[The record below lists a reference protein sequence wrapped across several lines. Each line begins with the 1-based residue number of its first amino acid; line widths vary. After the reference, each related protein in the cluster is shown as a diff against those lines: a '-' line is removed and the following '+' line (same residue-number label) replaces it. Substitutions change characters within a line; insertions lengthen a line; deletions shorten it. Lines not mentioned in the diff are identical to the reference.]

1 MYPLRLSQLRSILIR
16 NLDTRISTNQSS
28 CSVVDC
34 FCELRDVTTND
45 IVHQTLLC
53 KETLNPRWV
62 LPQEEH
68 RRLDLATVKEFSLH
82 VVAVSPHSSSS
93 SSSTTTTPLTPTQPP
108 ISTPPI
114 LSTTVNVLELVPLN
128 IDYATLQSFD
138 GLPLNT
144 VLFEACGGAFYAHP
158 DLVQTLTGKISMSR
172 VPALTELKE
181 QILTSTSA
189 SSILEKAFA
198 YQRATDDFERQAQE
212 AREDVVFMSR
222 KEANDKIVKE
232 ELELIT
238 RSIQIKKKEEMLAR
252 ENLKIMWWE
261 RKIGVYEGV
270 VEARA
275 QHVQTIASQ
284 LQNKNKKTGRGEGG
298 GGGGDAD
305 SGDLHNVQKAQ
316 VLHLESTLVRLEFIL
331 RARQLKLMYE
341 LTTIYPIERIQLEAS
356 GHATAYRNQ
365 RGTSGSSSSKN
376 DSNKSGHK
384 SGGGGGQNSV
394 RRHRTSAFEDD
405 LVDKVQSKNEGDLN
419 LLIPHRLA
427 PEIVQSRSLSKTAK
441 KKKRDT
447 NSSSNQ
453 VMSIRGLVLPQF
465 GDITTS
471 EEEKVS

>member
-16 NLDTRISTNQSS
+16 NLDTRTSTNQSS

-34 FCELRDVTTND
+34 FCELRDVTTNN

-82 VVAVSPHSSSS
+82 VVAVSP
-93 SSSTTTTPLTPTQPP
+93 SSTSPSPTSTQTKTTTPTTLTPTQPP

-212 AREDVVFMSR
+212 ARRGAPRQVGR
-222 KEANDKIVKE
+222 A
-232 ELELIT
+232 
-238 RSIQIKKKEEMLAR
+238 
-252 ENLKIMWWE
+252 
-261 RKIGVYEGV
+261 
-270 VEARA
+270 ARA
-275 QHVQTIASQ
+275 AGRAHAQAPQ
-284 LQNKNKKTGRGEGG
+284 LRAAHHCVRVAPQPGRGCRNGG
-298 GGGGDAD
+298 AAGRIPQAAGTREQVATPCTQPAAPCTQPA
-305 SGDLHNVQKAQ
+305 VPCAQ
-316 VLHLESTLVRLEFIL
+316 LAAPCTQP
-331 RARQLKLMYE
+331 AAPCTQPAAPC
-341 LTTIYPIERIQLEAS
+341 TQPP
-356 GHATAYRNQ
+356 AY
-365 RGTSGSSSSKN
+365 
-376 DSNKSGHK
+376 
-384 SGGGGGQNSV
+384 V
-394 RRHRTSAFEDD
+394 
-405 LVDKVQSKNEGDLN
+405 
-419 LLIPHRLA
+419 P
-427 PEIVQSRSLSKTAK
+427 RSP
-441 KKKRDT
+441 R
-447 NSSSNQ
+447 
-453 VMSIRGLVLPQF
+453 
-465 GDITTS
+465 
-471 EEEKVS
+471 